1 MRALIALLTA
11 ALATAAWGDGII
23 IPEPPFPDLAIK
35 YHRVE
40 VEIGDQTAHTQIDQ
54 VFLNRQQRDIEGTYI
69 FPLPRDASVS
79 AFTMHV
85 DGEPLTA
92 EILQADEA
100 RQIYE
105 EIVRQRIDPALLEYV
120 GQGAYRARIFP
131 IPAEGEKRIELAY
144 DEILRQDAN
153 IVRYTYPLNTEKF
166 SAEPL
171 EDVSVTVNIHSTTP
185 IKAIYSPSHE
195 IAIERNGE
203 LAAKVIYADEGII
216 PDKDFVLY
224 YSVDPEEVG
233 LSLLTYTAPDE
244 ERGFYMLLAAP
255 QVELETDQVIPK
267 RMIFALDRS
276 GSMAGEKMEQARAAL
291 RFAVNSLD
299 AGDLV
304 NIVDYAT
311 TVETFADS
319 AVAITA
325 QSRADLLAYIDAI
338 EASGGTY
345 IHGALLKTLEMLRG
359 DERAEMVVFL
369 TDGKPTI
376 GERDTEQILLDVTQN
391 NSSAARLFVFGVG
404 HEVNTHLLDRLS
416 AQNGGTSSYIEP
428 QEDIELAVSS
438 FYTKVSNPVLEDLEV
453 EFFDARVSDA
463 YPPALPNLF
472 RGAQIVQLGRL
483 EAAGSLTVALSGQVQ
498 QRRATFQRQ
507 IDTATN
513 GPEFLPRLWAT
524 RKVGFLLDEIRLH
537 GEEQELVDS
546 IVALSRRYG
555 IITPYTSFLIVE
567 DEPLEP
573 TIADDSFR
581 AESGADAIAS
591 SEAVRSYAEA
601 DNATQIRSEE
611 LRYVGDKTFFLR
623 DGYWRDSQYDETKPA
638 NDYVFG
644 TDAYFTL
651 IAQEPELGRYLSLG
665 PFVLLSFNGE
675 NIRIGENTTRV
686 NQIQSP
692 SLPQEINLEQNFPN
706 PFNSGT
712 EIRFSLATAGQ
723 AELTIYN
730 LVGQE
735 IATLI
740 DAQLPAGPHIA
751 VWNGRNNTG
760 KDLATGVYFYR
771 LIAGDKLEHRKLVL
785 LR

>member
-1 MRALIALLTA
+1 MHSLIVLLST
-11 ALATAAWGDGII
+11 ALAAAAWGDGII

-40 VEIGDQTAHTQIDQ
+40 VEIEDQAAHTQIDQ
-54 VFLNRQQRDIEGTYI
+54 VFLNRQLRDIEGTYI

-153 IVRYTYPLNTEKF
+153 IVRYIYPLNTDKF

-171 EDVSVTVNIHSTTP
+171 KDVSVTVNIHSTTP
-185 IKAIYSPSHE
+185 IKAIYSPSHQ

-203 LAAKVIYADEGII
+203 LAAKVIYADEGIT

-224 YSVDPEEVG
+224 YTVDPEEVG

-319 AVAITA
+319 AVAITL
-325 QSRADLLAYIDAI
+325 QNRADLLSYIDAI
-338 EASGGTY
+338 EASGGTH
-345 IHGALLKTLEMLRG
+345 IHGGLLKALEMLRG

-369 TDGKPTI
+369 TDGQPTI

-453 EFFDARVSDA
+453 EFFDARASDY
-463 YPPALPNLF
+463 YPPTLPNLF

-483 EAAGSLTVALSGQVQ
+483 EADGILIVALSGQVQ

-507 IDTATN
+507 VDTATT

-537 GEEQELVDS
+537 GEDQELVET
-546 IVALSRRYG
+546 IVTLRRRKYIKVACG
-555 IITPYTSFLIVE
+555 
-567 DEPLEP
+567 
-573 TIADDSFR
+573 
-581 AESGADAIAS
+581 GA
-591 SEAVRSYAEA
+591 
-601 DNATQIRSEE
+601 N
-611 LRYVGDKTFFLR
+611 
-623 DGYWRDSQYDETKPA
+623 QYDIVHEDLRCSLSKA
-638 NDYVFG
+638 CYG
-644 TDAYFTL
+644 FTV
-651 IAQEPELGRYLSLG
+651 LG
-665 PFVLLSFNGE
+665 
-675 NIRIGENTTRV
+675 
-686 NQIQSP
+686 
-692 SLPQEINLEQNFPN
+692 
-706 PFNSGT
+706 
-712 EIRFSLATAGQ
+712 
-723 AELTIYN
+723 
-730 LVGQE
+730 
-735 IATLI
+735 
-740 DAQLPAGPHIA
+740 
-751 VWNGRNNTG
+751 
-760 KDLATGVYFYR
+760 
-771 LIAGDKLEHRKLVL
+771 
-785 LR
+785 